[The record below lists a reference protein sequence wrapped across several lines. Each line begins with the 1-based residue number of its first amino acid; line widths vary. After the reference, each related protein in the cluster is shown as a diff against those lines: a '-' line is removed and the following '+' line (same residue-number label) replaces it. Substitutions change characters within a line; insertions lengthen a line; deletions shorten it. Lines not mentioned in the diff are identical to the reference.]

1 MDNIDELESITLL
14 NLFTIFFLKSFNSS
28 GGIQKFL
35 FPRKERMAAGTDFYT
50 DFLFGTLRFKGRS
63 AGTLDHRFKNFG
75 MDILFHLITSIFY
88 FTNFS
93 RIFKYFYLFSKRTH
107 LLIHRIEEF
116 PIVLSGMQ
124 LLQEEFHAFHRVH
137 GLEDFSQKPDAI
149 DIVLVQ

>member
-1 MDNIDELESITLL
+1 MNNIDKLESSTLL
-14 NLFTIFFLKSFNSS
+14 NLFTILLPKSFNSS

-50 DFLFGTLRFKGRS
+50 DLLLGTLRFKGRS
-63 AGTLDHRFKNFG
+63 TGTFDHRFKNFG
-75 MDILFHLITSIFY
+75 MDIFFHLITSTFY

-93 RIFKYFYLFSKRTH
+93 RIFKYFYLFNKRTH

-116 PIVLSGMQ
+116 PIVLGGMQ
-124 LLQEEFHAFHRVH
+124 LLQKEFHALHRVH
-137 GLEDFSQKPDAI
+137 GLEDFSQEPDAI